1 MFSGVVGG
9 GGGGGGGGSWGGWVL
24 ALEPLANFLDI

>member
-9 GGGGGGGGSWGGWVL
+9 GGGGGGGWAGGVL
-24 ALEPLANFLDI
+24 ALDPLANFLII